1 MVCEEKGVP
10 YEIVPARPHTSE
22 IVAIHPLGKMPAM
35 RHGDVRLFESK
46 AIASYID
53 AVFDGPKVIPHDTLK
68 AAEVDQ
74 WVSLVNT
81 SVDPCMIRS
90 YFFANMFPNTADG
103 KPDRAK
109 IEGAVPELH
118 RLVSILDQA
127 VARTGFL
134 VGSSFT
140 LADINLLPILYYVQ
154 HFPEGQAS
162 VRSARHLFAYFGTH
176 SLRPSFLATIPPPI
190 PNIQIEA
197 EPEKNHGATGT

>member
-1 MVCEEKGVP
+1 MSAQHAKPQILGIPQSSYVWVVRMVCEEKGVP

-90 YFFANMFPNTADG
+90 
-103 KPDRAK
+103 
-109 IEGAVPELH
+109 
-118 RLVSILDQA
+118 
-127 VARTGFL
+127 
-134 VGSSFT
+134 
-140 LADINLLPILYYVQ
+140 
-154 HFPEGQAS
+154 
-162 VRSARHLFAYFGTH
+162 
-176 SLRPSFLATIPPPI
+176 
-190 PNIQIEA
+190 
-197 EPEKNHGATGT
+197 